1 MSLATNSQRIE
12 ELYQQA
18 TIDFVCRA
26 LLRLGSPR
34 NEVSDLAQDV
44 LLIALRKRDQFDAS
58 RSLQPWLWGIARK
71 RLADFQQLARL
82 RHEVPEQRVEVPAL
96 GQTNDALLAQSLHRG
111 LGELDEDVQLAVV
124 LHDMEGWTL
133 PECAKQLNITV
144 DVLKYR
150 ITVGRAHL
158 RTCVT
163 PKGPIHER

>member
-96 GQTNDALLAQSLHRG
+96 GQTNDALLA
-111 LGELDEDVQLAVV
+111 VV